1 MNLLLSDST
10 YPLADTSPGIL
21 GIPLSWT
28 EWRGTCAICH
38 RLILDGAG
46 LFCTNFC
53 SPRGHWKACRQVWC
67 GPCYKP
73 IDKEEFPIAVPKDED
88 GLVSEED
95 LNSSRFAEARNG
107 DNLITVFQ
115 CDTCHFRNLMGR
127 DPEPTL
133 AQDLRILKC
142 VRRANLDALWS
153 VEPKTV
159 IRNLA
164 ECKRGALIAASLG
177 FKDKLYP
184 PLGPFP
190 LQDTFGMSAAI
201 VTLQLSLNPGKYD
214 KNVQF
219 STIRKFRSAYSN
231 VYHASVEG

>member
-1 MNLLLSDST
+1 
-10 YPLADTSPGIL
+10 
-21 GIPLSWT
+21 
-28 EWRGTCAICH
+28 
-38 RLILDGAG
+38 
-46 LFCTNFC
+46 
-53 SPRGHWKACRQVWC
+53 
-67 GPCYKP
+67 
-73 IDKEEFPIAVPKDED
+73 
-88 GLVSEED
+88 
-95 LNSSRFAEARNG
+95 
-107 DNLITVFQ
+107 
-115 CDTCHFRNLMGR
+115 MGR

-142 VRRANLDALWS
+142 IRRANLDALWS

-164 ECKRGALIAASLG
+164 ECKRGALMAASLG

-231 VYHASVEG
+231 VYHASVEGQNATVMARDT